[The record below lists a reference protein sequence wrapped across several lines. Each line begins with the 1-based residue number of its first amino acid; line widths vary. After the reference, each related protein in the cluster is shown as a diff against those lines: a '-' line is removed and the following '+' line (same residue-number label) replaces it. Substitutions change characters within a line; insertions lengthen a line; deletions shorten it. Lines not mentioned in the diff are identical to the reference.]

1 MSFGWS
7 AGDLVAALSFV
18 HNLYKAFDDYTGVR
32 GEYRDTVMFLRSLIR
47 TLEPLKT
54 FADWP
59 GNAHP
64 RYATDIQEQ
73 VVLLRTP
80 INVFIQNIRKFEP
93 SLGWK
98 AKKGR
103 YRNVV
108 RKVQWY
114 LDISKKVLTLKSKI
128 EMHMRVLDTL
138 LQRLTL

>member
-7 AGDLVAALSFV
+7 AGDIVAAVSLAYD
-18 HNLYKAFDDYTGVR
+18 LYKAFDDYTGVS
-32 GEYRDTVMFLRSLIR
+32 GEYRETVMFLKSLIR
-47 TLEPLKT
+47 TLEPFKT
-54 FADWP
+54 LTDWDE
-59 GNAHP
+59 HP
-64 RYATDIQEQ
+64 RYATEIQEQ
-73 VVLLRTP
+73 VALLRTP
-80 INVFIQNIRKFEP
+80 INNFIQDVCRFEP

-114 LDISKKVLTLKSKI
+114 LDISKKVSSLKSRI